1 MLKVTLKK
9 LIDNYFLHILFSF
22 SILSLTL
29 VFLLK
34 ENLEIDYAL
43 GEHTLVIFIPF
54 VLYSL
59 WELLI
64 NKKKFNILLFLVFII
79 ISFIPILAYL
89 NNEII
94 HKLGDD
100 SVNFIKSAKF
110 MIDNNTLTF
119 SNENNI
125 YQHQPGISYFYAL
138 EILIFKNE
146 SRLLQIL
153 NIILFFIIFYN
164 FKDKLI
170 AKMGP
175 SESLIFK
182 LLILLSIPYII
193 KNTLYTYAEW
203 LTVLFIC
210 CLPLLYFK
218 KKNYLFYIT
227 LALIPFI
234 RQNLTIACLILFI
247 FIQLELYILKNKIN
261 FDKIFVYLFILFIPI
276 YHNIYF
282 ANSFTFFNQN
292 IPVVI
297 ENANS
302 INDYFSIKWII
313 LNYQNLFD
321 AVFFRFKEILL
332 LDHYKIYD
340 FKNMIENKII
350 SVFVFPMIVYLF
362 YKIYKLD
369 SLYKKMFM
377 IFIFIFSFGPP
388 TILGNQSFPRF
399 EFVNI
404 YLGLTSI
411 FLFNTI
417 DFQKKTI

>member
-1 MLKVTLKK
+1 
-9 LIDNYFLHILFSF
+9 
-22 SILSLTL
+22 
-29 VFLLK
+29 
-34 ENLEIDYAL
+34 
-43 GEHTLVIFIPF
+43 
-54 VLYSL
+54 
-59 WELLI
+59 
-64 NKKKFNILLFLVFII
+64 
-79 ISFIPILAYL
+79 
-89 NNEII
+89 
-94 HKLGDD
+94 
-100 SVNFIKSAKF
+100 
-110 MIDNNTLTF
+110 
-119 SNENNI
+119 
-125 YQHQPGISYFYAL
+125 
-138 EILIFKNE
+138 
-146 SRLLQIL
+146 LQIL

-261 FDKIFVYLFILFIPI
+261 FDKIFIYLFILFIPI

-321 AVFFRFKEILL
+321 AV
-332 LDHYKIYD
+332 
-340 FKNMIENKII
+340 
-350 SVFVFPMIVYLF
+350 
-362 YKIYKLD
+362 
-369 SLYKKMFM
+369 
-377 IFIFIFSFGPP
+377 
-388 TILGNQSFPRF
+388 
-399 EFVNI
+399 
-404 YLGLTSI
+404 
-411 FLFNTI
+411 
-417 DFQKKTI
+417 